1 MHSKSIPVQ
10 KEEIADFCR
19 RWKIVE
25 FALFGSALREDFRA
39 DSDVDVLVTFSDD
52 AQWTLLD
59 YVDMQD
65 ELKGLFGRDVDLV
78 SRRGIER
85 SRNYLRRKAIL
96 DSAEVVYAQAEGLL
110 PASSLQPPV
119 SVFFEGGR

>member
-1 MHSKSIPVQ
+1 MHSKLIPVQ
-10 KEEIADFCR
+10 KEKIADFCR

-25 FALFGSALREDFRA
+25 FALFGSALREDFRT
-39 DSDVDVLVTFSDD
+39 DSDIDVLVTFSDD

-65 ELKGLFGRDVDLV
+65 ELKDLFGRDVDLV

-96 DSAEVVYAQAEGLL
+96 DSAEVIHA
-110 PASSLQPPV
+110 PA
-119 SVFFEGGR
+119 